1 MNQIGQL
8 TPPPIIAAGYVCRKL
23 LEKHKLVFVGSCC
36 SVLRALLFI
45 YTVNLADLD
54 GLIVRGL
61 QLLGCDEIGKNEIQK
76 LLAPF
81 PRSASFI
88 SVSRGPGKAS
98 LLFVTHYLQ
107 APSLHTRY
115 YIARRNWRECE

>member
-1 MNQIGQL
+1 MVL
-8 TPPPIIAAGYVCRKL
+8 VTAF
-23 LEKHKLVFVGSCC
+23 LEH
-36 SVLRALLFI
+36 LFI
-45 YTVNLADLD
+45 YTVNLAALD

-88 SVSRGPGKAS
+88 SVSRGPGKA
-98 LLFVTHYLQ
+98 
-107 APSLHTRY
+107 
-115 YIARRNWRECE
+115 